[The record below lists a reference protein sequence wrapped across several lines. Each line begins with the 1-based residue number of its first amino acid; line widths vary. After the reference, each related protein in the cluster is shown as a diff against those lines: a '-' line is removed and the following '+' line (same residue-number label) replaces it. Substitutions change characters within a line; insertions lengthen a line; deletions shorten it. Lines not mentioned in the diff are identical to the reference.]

1 MTTLKTTARNWT
13 AGVALAVGTLAAQ
26 AAPVLQF
33 DTVLKHVNVGDSFV
47 LLLQG
52 AGFDITA
59 GGLLIDNLSG
69 GQKLNLAF
77 TPGALEM
84 LSIDIDPRWTFAAA
98 NKTGV
103 ADNAA
108 GTLTGLAFGTFP
120 ATADDSFNIARI
132 NFRALVAAPAE
143 VVVTGGDLAG
153 KVNGV
158 GGSKFAASY
167 VATAVQISSA
177 VPEPESWALLAAG
190 LGMLALRARRT

>member
-1 MTTLKTTARNWT
+1 MTTLKITTRTLA
-13 AGVALAVGTLAAQ
+13 AGFALAAGTLAAQ
-26 AAPVLQF
+26 AAPLLQF
-33 DTVLKHVNVGDSFV
+33 DTALKSVNVGDSFV

-52 AGFDITA
+52 SGFDMTA

-77 TPGALEM
+77 TPGALEV
-84 LSIDIDPRWTFAAA
+84 LSVDIDPRWSFAAA

-103 ADNAA
+103 ADNAG
-108 GTLTGLAFGTFP
+108 GTLTGMAFGTFP
-120 ATADDSFNIARI
+120 ATPDDSFNIARI
-132 NFRALVAAPAE
+132 SFRALAAAPAD
-143 VVVTGGDLAG
+143 VVVTAVDFAG

-177 VPEPESWALLAAG
+177 VPEPQSWALLVAG
-190 LGMLALRARRT
+190 LGLLALRVRRA